1 MFYNELC
8 YVNMF
13 VYYYNVCLFLIDYSY
28 FVDWYKKVE
37 RKENFIIV

>member
-13 VYYYNVCLFLIDYSY
+13 VYYYNVCLFLIDIY
-28 FVDWYKKVE
+28 FIDWYKKVE
-37 RKENFIIV
+37 RKENFIIF